1 MKSASRAASILPEQ
15 GRSCLKE
22 ETNRTQSLLIPE
34 HCAGKREHAAAGN
47 MNWYQDSDINNA
59 HLLTRQF

>member
-1 MKSASRAASILPEQ
+1 MKSASWAASVLPEQ

-22 ETNRTQSLLIPE
+22 ETKGGQSPLIPG

-47 MNWYQDSDINNA
+47 MTWYQGSNISSA
-59 HLLTRQF
+59 HLLTRPF

>member
-1 MKSASRAASILPEQ
+1 MTSASRAASILPEQ

-22 ETNRTQSLLIPE
+22 EMKGTQSLLIPG
-34 HCAGKREHAAAGN
+34 HCADKREHAAAGN
-47 MNWYQDSDINNA
+47 MNWYQDSNINNA

>member
-22 ETNRTQSLLIPE
+22 ETKGTQLLLIPG
-34 HCAGKREHAAAGN
+34 HCGVREN
-47 MNWYQDSDINNA
+47 TQ
-59 HLLTRQF
+59 LLGI